1 MATFRFY
8 FLGFGWLG
16 TIAEVDFP
24 FVVVVVDKRQMADNK
39 YLSRQPGHRQM

>member
-16 TIAEVDFP
+16 TIADVALKDDRLPEIGFWGTHP
-24 FVVVVVDKRQMADNK
+24 ELAE
-39 YLSRQPGHRQM
+39 